1 MSSEFV
7 QISLTV
13 LLFFVFLCVL
23 LLPFLV
29 KVVER
34 QLEIFLFA
42 MGLLAMVLDSVEAM
56 LFPVGTGSEVHILN
70 IELVWDAVKDPIKI
84 TLAVMIAGLAFHF
97 LKDRLTRWAE
107 SIRNRIDRRLLV
119 FFTIVVLGLLSSVIS
134 AIIAALLLAEIVA
147 HFKIA
152 RKKAIPFVVIACFA
166 IGLGAALTPLG
177 EPLSTIVI
185 SRLDESFGYLALLL
199 WPWVVPGVIALGAY
213 GALVVGKSDE
223 KGEIAHEVRH
233 HESIKEVFIRAGKVY
248 LFVMALVF
256 LGTGLNPLIEWYIK
270 DLSHLTLY
278 WVNIIS
284 AVLDNA
290 TLASA
295 EINTSMATN
304 QILGALLGLL
314 IAGGM
319 LIPGNIPN
327 IITASKL
334 KIKSM
339 EWARVGIPL
348 GLVLMVIYFIILFAV
363 QM

>member
-1 MSSEFV
+1 MTSDFV
-7 QISLTV
+7 QISLTI
-13 LLFFVFLCVL
+13 LLFIVFLCVL

-34 QLEIFLFA
+34 ELEIFLFA
-42 MGLLAMVLDSVEAM
+42 MGLLAMVLDSTEAL
-56 LFPVGTGSEVHILN
+56 LFPVGTGSEVHMLD
-70 IELVWDAVKDPIKI
+70 IELVWEAMRDPLKI
-84 TLAVMIAGLAFHF
+84 TAAVLVAGFAFHL
-97 LKDRLTRWAE
+97 LKDRISRWAE
-107 SIRNRIDRRLLV
+107 SVRNRVDRRILV
-119 FFTIVVLGLLSSVIS
+119 FLTILVLGLLSSIIS

-185 SRLDESFGYLALLL
+185 SRLDESFVYLAILL
-199 WPWVVPGVIALGAY
+199 WPWVVPGVIALGVF
-213 GALVVGKSDE
+213 GAFVVGKSDE

-295 EINTSMATN
+295 EINPSMSTD

-327 IITASKL
+327 IISASKL
-334 KIKSM
+334 QIKSM
-339 EWARVGIPL
+339 EWAKVGIPI
-348 GLVLMVIYFIILFAV
+348 GLVLMVIYFIIFVVV
-363 QM
+363 Q